1 MGDSAAPFVQAGLSL
16 CSTPPPVPL
25 EAWWDATSEILQVVF
40 DRGLQTATLAASNWT
55 MALDGDLY
63 YAITAAA
70 AAESVYCQMQT
81 PGGLGGPDGVDYLA
95 SPPDVISA
103 LGTPAAAFSGFPI
116 TPV

>member
-1 MGDSAAPFVQAGLSL
+1 MSHPSA
-16 CSTPPPVPL
+16 PPPVPL
-25 EAWWDATSEILQVVF
+25 GAWWDQSSQILQVVF

-70 AAESVYCQMQT
+70 AAESVYCQMET

-95 SPPDVISA
+95 SPPDVISV
-103 LGTPAAAFSGFPI
+103 LGTAAAAFSSFPI

>member
-1 MGDSAAPFVQAGLSL
+1 LSL
-16 CSTPPPVPL
+16 CSNPPPVPL
-25 EAWWDATSEILQVVF
+25 AALWDPSPQILQVVF
-40 DRGLQTATLAASNWT
+40 DQVLQPATLAASNWT
-55 MALDGDLY
+55 MALAGDLY

-70 AAESVYCQMQT
+70 AAESVYCHMET

-116 TPV
+116 SPV

>member
-1 MGDSAAPFVQAGLSL
+1 LSL
-16 CSTPPPVPL
+16 CSNPPPVPL
-25 EAWWDATSEILQVVF
+25 TAFWDPSPHILQVVF
-40 DRGLQTATLAASNWT
+40 DRGLQTATLAASNWS
-55 MALDGDLY
+55 MSFDGNLY

-70 AAESVYCQMQT
+70 TAESVYCHMET